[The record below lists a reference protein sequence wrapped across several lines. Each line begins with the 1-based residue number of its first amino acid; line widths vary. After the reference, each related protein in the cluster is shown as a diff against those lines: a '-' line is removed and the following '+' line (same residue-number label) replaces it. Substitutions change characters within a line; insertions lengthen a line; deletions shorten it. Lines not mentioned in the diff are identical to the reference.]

1 MGVYGDKYGI
11 YNRIYYEFYQEIL
24 SILSVVKDGHIS
36 ILSIETPKGIQFYEY
51 SANLPLR
58 YTIESYNNEP
68 RIFITIREE
77 FIDQYDY
84 DIQEM
89 LLSHLDIPIKS
100 INDMDPFDYIQN
112 WSRFIVVKNTH
123 SKFVRNLDKMPGF
136 YLNYNPLNY
145 SDFVANELEFDDNKI
160 IRLSYYIIKPEIND
174 AKFKQFFVE
183 NLKKYN
189 NARNMPSI
197 GELKEIFYH
206 KNNYSMK
213 NKNKNT
219 YEEKANIKWDVEYI
233 EDKNFF

>member
-1 MGVYGDKYGI
+1 M
-11 YNRIYYEFYQEIL
+11 
-24 SILSVVKDGHIS
+24 
-36 ILSIETPKGIQFYEY
+36 
-51 SANLPLR
+51 LR
-58 YTIESYNNEP
+58 
-68 RIFITIREE
+68 
-77 FIDQYDY
+77 
-84 DIQEM
+84 
-89 LLSHLDIPIKS
+89 SHLDIPIKS
-100 INDMDPFDYIQN
+100 INDMDPIDYIQN
-112 WSRFIVVKNTH
+112 WSRFIVVKNIH
-123 SKFVRNLDKMPGF
+123 SNFVQNLHYMAGF
-136 YLNYNPLNY
+136 YMHYNPLNY